1 MDSKPRTEATV
12 SYLFG
17 GPKELR
23 QDTKSTGIRAEAA
36 VMSALVRNG
45 FWVSI
50 PYGEK
55 SRYDLVADD
64 GERLYR
70 IQVKTGQDHG
80 SYLRYSCP
88 SSYARRGRSSRSYNG
103 ELGYVAIYCAPRE
116 TVYLIPEAE
125 LTATRGHLRYSQ
137 PENGQKKRIRWA
149 GQYELL

>member
-23 QDTKSTGIRAEAA
+23 RDSKSIGIRAQAA
-36 VMSALVRNG
+36 VMNALVRNG

-80 SYLRYSCP
+80 SYLRYSC
-88 SSYARRGRSSRSYNG
+88 SSSCAHRGRSLPSCHG
-103 ELGYVAIYCAPRE
+103 ELEYVAIYCAPRE
-116 TVYLIPEAE
+116 SVYLIPEAE
-125 LTATRGHLRYSQ
+125 LTAPHGHLRYSQ

>member
-1 MDSKPRTEATV
+1 MDTEPRTKANV

-17 GPKELR
+17 YPKELKR
-23 QDTKSTGIRAEAA
+23 DTKSIGIRSEAA
-36 VMSALVRNG
+36 VMNALVRHG

-50 PYGEK
+50 PYGEN

-80 SYLRYSCP
+80 SYLRYSCS
-88 SSYARRGRSSRSYNG
+88 SSYAHRGRSLRSYQG
-103 ELGYVAIYCAPRE
+103 EVEYVAIYCAPRDK
-116 TVYLIPEAE
+116 VYLIPEAE
-125 LTATRGHLRYSQ
+125 LTATQGHLRYSQ